1 MFEIQG
7 NTSSSGEHSE
17 SRTLS
22 KETVTNPFSKTI
34 AFHTSVLNGMS
45 HEIRTQMN
53 AIVAFSFLLKESTL
67 KEPEKEEFIN
77 QIYFTCEKLLSLFE
91 NYLESAILDTGG
103 SNNNEDACNM
113 NNLLDLLI
121 SEFRE
126 ILKRSGK
133 ENIELITEIQN
144 SGTNEIFI
152 DKNKIFRVLRSL
164 FHSSLQHT
172 NSGYIKIG
180 YYNTDN
186 EITFYV
192 LDSGQGYSK
201 TMDFLH
207 TNDLSDSLGRY
218 PDLTT
223 AMNISLAKK
232 LIQVMHG
239 SFNIRGN
246 GTSGTGIYFSL
257 PFKANVKKE
266 PHQKKY
272 VNMLI

>member
-7 NTSSSGEHSE
+7 NTSSSGEHTE

-164 FHSSLQHT
+164 FHNSLQHT

-180 YYNTDN
+180 YYNTEN

-207 TNDLSDSLGRY
+207 TNDLSDSLGRH

-223 AMNISLAKK
+223 ALNISLAKK

-266 PHQKKY
+266 PYQKKY
-272 VNMLI
+272 VNMII

>member
-7 NTSSSGEHSE
+7 NSGSSGENAE
-17 SRTLS
+17 SRTLI
-22 KETVTNPFSKTI
+22 KETVISPFSKTI
-34 AFHTSVLNGMS
+34 AFHNSVLNGMS

-67 KEPEKEEFIN
+67 MESEKEEFIN
-77 QIYFTCEKLLSLFE
+77 QIYFTCEKLLFLFE

-103 SNNNEDACNM
+103 SQNNEDSCNL
-113 NNLLDLLI
+113 NNMLDLLI

-126 ILKRSGK
+126 TMQRSGK
-133 ENIELITEIQN
+133 ENVELVTEIQN
-144 SGTNEIFI
+144 AGTNEIYI

-164 FHSSLQHT
+164 FHNSLQHT

-186 EITFYV
+186 EITFYI
-192 LDSGQGYSK
+192 LDSGQGFSK
-201 TMDFLH
+201 TLDFLH
-207 TNDLSDSLGRY
+207 TNDLSESLGRY

-232 LIQVMHG
+232 LINAMNG

-257 PFKANVKKE
+257 PFKALVKKDQL
-266 PHQKKY
+266 QKKY
-272 VNMLI
+272 VNMII

>member
-7 NTSSSGEHSE
+7 NSGSLGENAE
-17 SRTLS
+17 SRTLI
-22 KETVTNPFSKTI
+22 KETVINPFSKTI

-67 KEPEKEEFIN
+67 KESEKEEFIN

-103 SNNNEDACNM
+103 SKNNEDSCNL
-113 NNLLDLLI
+113 NNMLDLLI

-126 ILKRSGK
+126 ILSRSGK
-133 ENIELITEIQN
+133 ENIELISEIQN
-144 SGTNEIFI
+144 AGTNEIFI

-164 FHSSLQHT
+164 FHNSLQHT

-192 LDSGQGYSK
+192 LDSGQGFSK
-201 TMDFLH
+201 TLDFLH

-232 LIQVMHG
+232 LIHVMNG

-257 PFKANVKKE
+257 PFRAHVKKE
-266 PHQKKY
+266 TLQKKF
-272 VNMLI
+272 VNMII

>member
-7 NTSSSGEHSE
+7 NTSSSGENTE

-144 SGTNEIFI
+144 SGTNEIYI

-164 FHSSLQHT
+164 FHNSLQHT

-180 YYNTDN
+180 YYNTEN

-223 AMNISLAKK
+223 ALNISLAKK

-239 SFNIRGN
+239 SFSIRGN

-266 PHQKKY
+266 PYQKKY
-272 VNMLI
+272 VNMII

>member
-7 NTSSSGEHSE
+7 NSGSSGEKAE
-17 SRTLS
+17 SRTLI

-53 AIVAFSFLLKESTL
+53 AIVAFSFLLKESAL
-67 KEPEKEEFIN
+67 KETEKEEFIN

-103 SNNNEDACNM
+103 SKNNEDSCNL
-113 NNLLDLLI
+113 NNMLDLLI

-126 ILKRSGK
+126 IMQRSGK

-144 SGTNEIFI
+144 AGTNEIYI

-164 FHSSLQHT
+164 FHNSLQHT

-192 LDSGQGYSK
+192 LDSGQGFSK
-201 TMDFLH
+201 TVDFLH

-218 PDLTT
+218 PDLTS

-232 LIQVMHG
+232 LIHVMNG

-257 PFKANVKKE
+257 PFKAFVKKD
-266 PHQKKY
+266 PLQKKY
-272 VNMLI
+272 VNMII

>member
-7 NTSSSGEHSE
+7 NTSSSGEHTE

-53 AIVAFSFLLKESTL
+53 AIVAFSFLLKERTL

-164 FHSSLQHT
+164 FHNSLQHT

-223 AMNISLAKK
+223 ALNISLAKK
-232 LIQVMHG
+232 LIHVMHG

-266 PHQKKY
+266 PYQKKY
-272 VNMLI
+272 VNMII

>member
-7 NTSSSGEHSE
+7 NTSSSGEHTE

-164 FHSSLQHT
+164 FHNSLQHT

-180 YYNTDN
+180 YYNTEN

-223 AMNISLAKK
+223 ALNISLAKK

-272 VNMLI
+272 VNMII

>member
-7 NTSSSGEHSE
+7 NSGTSGENGE
-17 SRTLS
+17 SRALI
-22 KETVTNPFSKTI
+22 KETVTNPFSKTL
-34 AFHTSVLNGMS
+34 AFNTSVLNGMS

-67 KEPEKEEFIN
+67 KETEKEEFIN

-103 SNNNEDACNM
+103 SNNNEDTCEM
-113 NNLLDLLI
+113 SNLPDLLI

-126 ILKRSGK
+126 TLQRSGK
-133 ENIELITEIQN
+133 ENIELITEIQK
-144 SGTNEIFI
+144 SGTNEIYI
-152 DKNKIFRVLRSL
+152 DKNKLFRVLRSL
-164 FHSSLQHT
+164 FHNSLQHT

-180 YYNTDN
+180 YYNTEK

-192 LDSGQGYSK
+192 LDSGQGFSK

-218 PDLTT
+218 PDLTS

-257 PFKANVKKE
+257 PFRAHLKKDLL
-266 PHQKKY
+266 QKKY
-272 VNMLI
+272 VNMII

>member
-7 NTSSSGEHSE
+7 NTSSSGEHTE

-164 FHSSLQHT
+164 FHNSLQHT

-180 YYNTDN
+180 YYNTEN

-192 LDSGQGYSK
+192 LDSGQGYTK

-223 AMNISLAKK
+223 ALNISLAKK

-266 PHQKKY
+266 PYQKKY
-272 VNMLI
+272 VNMII